1 MKASDHIKAVQKLI
15 EAHGD
20 LNVMGTFH
28 VFGNKQFG
36 KANVILSSKTNYATP
51 KPYKVTKHFEVVHCD
66 FAKESK
72 E

>member
-20 LNVMGTFH
+20 LDIMGTFH
-28 VFGNKQFG
+28 VAKTPLFG
-36 KANVILSSKTNYATP
+36 KANVVLSSKTNYATP